1 MINCMEKIADYL
13 GVELAEPFNIADK
26 WNDIFP
32 YVYRVIR
39 KKGG

>member
-1 MINCMEKIADYL
+1 MEKIADCI
-13 GVELAEPFNIADK
+13 GAELDKIFKIADK

-39 KKGG
+39 KKGR